1 MQKNALLFGLTL
13 NEFLYENPLLFYL
26 YQDLYIEKVK
36 IENIKIDER
45 AWQEGYY
52 FLRAFRQGL
61 KEAGL
66 IKGGGDLINY
76 PTKPLNEISQSI
88 DKSAKSDII
97 KQKVLARAKL
107 IEEEQKK

>member
-1 MQKNALLFGLTL
+1 MQRNALLFGLTL

-26 YQDLYIEKVK
+26 YQDLYIEKTR

-61 KEAGL
+61 KDAGF
-66 IKGGGDLINY
+66 IKGGGDATKY
-76 PTKPLNEISQSI
+76 PTKPLNEFCQEA
-88 DKSAKSDII
+88 DKSAKADII

-107 IEEEQKK
+107 IEEENKK